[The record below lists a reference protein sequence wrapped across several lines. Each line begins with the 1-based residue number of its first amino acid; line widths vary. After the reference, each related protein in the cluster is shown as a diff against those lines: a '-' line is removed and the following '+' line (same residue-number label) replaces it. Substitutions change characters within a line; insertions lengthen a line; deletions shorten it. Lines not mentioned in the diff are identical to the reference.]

1 MARNKGGIRKRQGIR
16 LIFPSTFSPTL
27 NANNAYR
34 AATQRFNDA
43 ESLFR
48 AAEGN
53 ENHYTAVIYI
63 SGLAVE
69 CLLTAY
75 VLKINPS
82 AGIPSNHAVLE
93 LVKLSGF
100 LDLAE
105 AGDETKRLN
114 AAVQRV
120 VARWRN
126 EMRYFDDNAFIRA
139 PSLLNKEPPTEF
151 RGDLRKAKQD
161 IARKVIAAAR
171 VIRDIGGR
179 TWKS

>member
-1 MARNKGGIRKRQGIR
+1 
-16 LIFPSTFSPTL
+16 L
-27 NANNAYR
+27 
-34 AATQRFNDA
+34 
-43 ESLFR
+43 LFR

-53 ENHYTAVIYI
+53 EKHYTAVIYI

-75 VLKINPS
+75 VLKTNPR
-82 AGIPSNHAVLE
+82 AGIPINHAILE
-93 LVKLSGF
+93 LVKLSGI

-105 AGDETKRLN
+105 AGDETNRLN
-114 AAVQRV
+114 AAVQKV

-126 EMRYFDDNAFIRA
+126 EIRYFDDNAFIRA
-139 PSLLNKEPPTEF
+139 PSLLHKEPPSKF

-171 VIRDIGGR
+171 VIRDIGVR
-179 TWKS
+179 KWKN

>member
-1 MARNKGGIRKRQGIR
+1 LEGEVGVRDEANLVYPSR
-16 LIFPSTFSPTL
+16 LKPTL
-27 NANNAYR
+27 NANNAYN
-34 AATQRFNDA
+34 AAVQRFGDA
-43 ESLFR
+43 EFLFDGAERYGRDSL
-48 AAEGN
+48 
-53 ENHYTAVIYI
+53 YTAVIYI

-82 AGIPSNHAVLE
+82 AGIPINHAILE
-93 LVKLSGF
+93 LVRLSGF

-126 EMRYFDDNAFIRA
+126 EIRYFDDNAFIRA
-139 PSLLNKEPPTEF
+139 PSLLHKDPPSKF

-171 VIRDIGGR
+171 GIRDIGVR
-179 TWKS
+179 KWKN